1 LAGDLFFLTL
11 PPPAAIANFDLKTN
25 SIMAVKKLKSV
36 AGIAIPDS
44 AIATQ
49 ATDLLLEHGTEFL
62 FNHSLRVF
70 VFSALNGKKNH
81 VSYNPELLY
90 VSSVFHDLGLV
101 PHYSSSDL
109 RFEVD
114 GANAARDFLKS
125 HGLPKDQLQL
135 VWDTIALHTTIGIA
149 EHKEPE
155 VALMYSGVGLD
166 VMGEGYEHLSEE
178 HRHEIVAAFPRPDF
192 KKKIIPAFFEGFKH
206 KTDTTFGNIKADVC
220 SFMIPNYKSKNF
232 CDCILHSPWEE

>member
-1 LAGDLFFLTL
+1 MSATKLT
-11 PPPAAIANFDLKTN
+11 PI
-25 SIMAVKKLKSV
+25 
-36 AGIAIPDS
+36 AGISIPDS
-44 AIATQ
+44 AIARQ
-49 ATDLLLEHGTEFL
+49 ATELLLEHGTEFIY
-62 FNHSLRVF
+62 NHSLRVF
-70 VFSALNGKKNH
+70 LFSSLNGKRKNL
-81 VSYNPELLY
+81 VYDAELLY
-90 VSSVFHDLGLV
+90 VSSVFHDLGLTK
-101 PHYSSSDL
+101 HYSSADL

-166 VMGEGYEHLSEE
+166 VMGEGYENLSAANREE
-178 HRHEIVAAFPRPDF
+178 IISAFPRNDF
-192 KKKIIPAFFEGFKH
+192 KKNIIPTFFSGFEH

-220 SFMIPNYKSKNF
+220 AFMIPNFHRKNF
-232 CDCILHSPWEE
+232 CDCILHSPWSE